1 MVILGS
7 RLAAAT
13 SACAIEWR
21 GGGPGVSTPGRKF
34 ADIPPIFPSQRVIG
48 RMDFKAGSA
57 RYAFG
62 RFVLDLGRGVLLEGA
77 EERALRPKSFSL
89 LRLMVENADRLI
101 NRDEIMQVVWPGT
114 FVTEDSITQC
124 IGEIRRAL
132 SDVGQVTLRTVP
144 RRGYLL
150 AGPVRPC
157 DDVGGAPSASV
168 ADPGEQAEMPSP
180 PTGRPIVIVLPFENI
195 GGDPEQGYFADGLTA
210 DLVTDLT
217 RFQELQIASPP
228 RQAENPGPS
237 ALEAIPETLPAAS
250 RFIIGGAVRRAGG
263 RLRIT
268 VLLSDA
274 RTHVN
279 LWAGR

>member
-1 MVILGS
+1 
-7 RLAAAT
+7 
-13 SACAIEWR
+13 
-21 GGGPGVSTPGRKF
+21 
-34 ADIPPIFPSQRVIG
+34 
-48 RMDFKAGSA
+48 MDFKPGSA

-62 RFVLDLGRGVLLEGA
+62 RFVLDLGRGVLLEDA

-89 LRLMVENADRLI
+89 LRHMVENADRLI

-132 SDVGQVTLRTVP
+132 SDMGQATLRTVP

-150 AGPVRPC
+150 AGPVRLC
-157 DDVGGAPSASV
+157 DDVGAAPSASV
-168 ADPGEQAEMPSP
+168 ADPGEREAEMPSP

-228 RQAENPGPS
+228 HQAENPRPS
-237 ALEAIPETLPAAS
+237 APEAIPETLPAAS
-250 RFIIGGAVRRAGG
+250 RFGSPTRAPRSISGRNALTGRSKTCSPCRR
-263 RLRIT
+263 I
-268 VLLSDA
+268 
-274 RTHVN
+274 
-279 LWAGR
+279 